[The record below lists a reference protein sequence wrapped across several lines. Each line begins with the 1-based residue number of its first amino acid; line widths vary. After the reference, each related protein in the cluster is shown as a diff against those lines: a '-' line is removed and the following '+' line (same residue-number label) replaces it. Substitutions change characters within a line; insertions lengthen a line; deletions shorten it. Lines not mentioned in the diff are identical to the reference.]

1 MNAEITR
8 EVPHIDSG
16 AFFSVTVPMNPH
28 VAAAIQAISD
38 DARQPIGAVV
48 STVTV
53 RRFRL

>member
-1 MNAEITR
+1 VSAEITR
-8 EVPHIDSG
+8 EVPHIDNG
-16 AFFSVTVPMNPH
+16 AFFSVTVPTNPH

-38 DARQPIGAVV
+38 DVRQSIGAVV